1 MSVFR
6 GRHTPRL
13 LQMLQEANLTW
24 LQENQALALAMCTSC
39 RATNSVD
46 VIPRIIR
53 WINLQDPVYSRD
65 IQPSSGNIGTDE
77 SALSRIAEFE
87 EGVCAFLLLLLAVK

>member
-46 VIPRIIR
+46 VIPRIVRRIE
-53 WINLQDPVYSRD
+53 LQPVEVPVPLR
-65 IQPSSGNIGTDE
+65 
-77 SALSRIAEFE
+77 
-87 EGVCAFLLLLLAVK
+87 AVMGLRLFSER